1 MADRSTVL
9 FTGFP
14 GFIGVRLLPRLLEL
28 QPDAAVT
35 CLVQERFLGL
45 AKDEIA
51 AMEKAHPHTRGRIG
65 VVTGDITTPGL
76 GIDEADARALKKDVT
91 AAWHLAAVY
100 DLAVSREVGQRVNVE
115 GTRNVLGFL
124 AGCHRFEQVH
134 YVSTAYVSG
143 RAGPL
148 FRETDLDI
156 GQSFKNHYEET
167 KFLAEVEVVYSG
179 LPATTYRP
187 AIVVGDS
194 RTGETGKF
202 DGPYF
207 ILNAME
213 RLPSP
218 GVFMRIGS
226 GRQPANLVPV
236 DFVVEALAQLGSSAA
251 SRGRTYHLTDP
262 QPLSVVEV
270 GRLLAEALGK
280 SFVFAPVP
288 GFVARGLFA
297 PKPVQRYFGVP
308 VEVLDYF
315 EHDCRYDTTQASRDL
330 AGLGVSCPRLPDY
343 VSRLVAFYRAHRGDV
358 RRTAMI

>member
-1 MADRSTVL
+1 MIL

-14 GFIGVRLLPRLLEL
+14 GFIGERLLPRLLEL
-28 QPDAAVT
+28 TDESYA
-35 CLVQERFLGL
+35 CLVQERFLETARQRIL
-45 AKDEIA
+45 ALEDRLRV
-51 AMEKAHPHTRGRIG
+51 RGRITT
-65 VVTGDITTPGL
+65 VVGDITLDRLGL
-76 GIDEADARALKKDVT
+76 DAAT
-91 AAWHLAAVY
+91 ARRIQDQLTGAWHLAAVY
-100 DLAVSREVGQRVNVE
+100 DLAVTPEVGQRVNVE
-115 GTRNVLGFL
+115 GTRRVVEFL
-124 AGCHRFEQVH
+124 LEARRLERLH

-143 RAGPL
+143 TVRGV
-148 FRETDLDI
+148 FRETDLDL

-167 KFLAEVEVVYSG
+167 KFRAEVEVVKSG
-179 LPATTYRP
+179 LAATIYRP

-207 ILNAME
+207 ILSAME

-236 DFVVEALAQLGSSAA
+236 DFIVEALARLSSSEL

-262 QPLSVVEV
+262 EPQSVVDV
-270 GRLLAEALGK
+270 GKLLARALGK
-280 SFVFAPVP
+280 SFAFAPVP

-297 PKPVQRYFGVP
+297 PRAVQRYFGVP

-315 EHDCRYDTTQASRDL
+315 EHDCRYDTTNASRDL
-330 AGLGVSCPRLPDY
+330 GALGVACPRFPDY
-343 VSRLVAFYRAHRGDV
+343 VERLVAFYRAHRGDV
-358 RRTAMI
+358 RRSAMI

>member
-1 MADRSTVL
+1 MRDASVVL

-14 GFIGVRLLPRLLEL
+14 GFIGARLLPRLLEL
-28 QPDAAVT
+28 QPHASFR
-35 CLVQERFLGL
+35 CLVQEKFLGP
-45 AKDEIA
+45 AREGIA
-51 AMEKAHPHTRGRIG
+51 SIEAAHPHTRGRID
-65 VVTGDITTPGL
+65 VVTGDITASGL
-76 GIDEADARALKKDVT
+76 GLDAAEARSLKKDVS

-100 DLAVSREVGQRVNVE
+100 DLAVRREVGVRINVE
-115 GTRNVLGFL
+115 GTRNVLAFL
-124 AGCHRFEQVH
+124 AECKHFRRLD

-143 RAGPL
+143 RASPL
-148 FRETDLDI
+148 FRETDLDV

-207 ILNAME
+207 ILNAMQ

-218 GVFMRIGS
+218 GMFMRIGS

-236 DFVVEALAQLGSSAA
+236 DFVVEALAQLGSSET
-251 SRGRTYHLTDP
+251 SLGRTYHLTDP
-262 QPLSVVEV
+262 DPLSVVEV
-270 GRLLAEALGK
+270 GKLLAESLGK

-297 PKPVQRYFGVP
+297 PGPVQRFFGVP

-330 AGLGVSCPRLPDY
+330 GALGVTCPRFGDY
-343 VSRLVAFYRAHRGDV
+343 VKRLVAFYLAHRGDV
-358 RRTAMI
+358 RRAAMI